1 MASEQMQNPGQP
13 TENNDDRVRGSSPK
27 PLNSKVDQEIK
38 EHLKEYSDA
47 EYEAIDRRVQ
57 ELEDEWDVERALILT
72 SASNIMI
79 GMALGIFVNRKW
91 FTLSAV
97 SAAFLLQHSI
107 QGWCPP
113 LPIFR
118 KFGCRTRKE
127 IDREKYAMK
136 AMRGDF
142 RRTVHS
148 PNRAWQAVNS

>member
-1 MASEQMQNPGQP
+1 MAA
-13 TENNDDRVRGSSPK
+13 ENMNAMDNADDRVRGSSPK
-27 PLNSKVDQEIK
+27 PLNSKVEQEIK

-47 EYEAIDRRVQ
+47 EYEAIDQRVN
-57 ELEDEWDVERALILT
+57 ELENEWDVERALILT
-72 SASNIMI
+72 SASNVLV

-91 FTLSAV
+91 FALSAI
-97 SAAFLLQHSI
+97 SASFLLQHSL

-118 KFGCRTRKE
+118 KLGYRSRKE

>member
-1 MASEQMQNPGQP
+1 MAAENMNNQANSE
-13 TENNDDRVRGSSPK
+13 DRMRGSTPK
-27 PLNSKVDQEIK
+27 PLNNKVDQEIK

-47 EYEAIDRRVQ
+47 EYEAIDQRVN
-57 ELEDEWDVERALILT
+57 ELENEWDVERALILT
-72 SASNIMI
+72 SASNVLV
-79 GMALGIFVNRKW
+79 GLALGVFVNRKW
-91 FTLSAV
+91 FALSAI
-97 SAAFLLQHSI
+97 SASFLFQHSL

-118 KFGCRTRKE
+118 KLGYRTRKE

>member
-1 MASEQMQNPGQP
+1 MAAENMNNQSNSE
-13 TENNDDRVRGSSPK
+13 DRMRGSTPK
-27 PLNSKVDQEIK
+27 PLNSKIDQEIK

-47 EYEAIDRRVQ
+47 EYEAMDQRLN
-57 ELEDEWDVERALILT
+57 ELDKEWDMERALILT
-72 SASNIMI
+72 SASNILI
-79 GMALGIFVNRKW
+79 GLALGTFVNRKW
-91 FTLSAV
+91 FSLSAI
-97 SAAFLLQHSI
+97 SAGFLLQHSL

-118 KFGCRTRKE
+118 KLNYRTRKE
-127 IDREKYAMK
+127 IDREKYALK